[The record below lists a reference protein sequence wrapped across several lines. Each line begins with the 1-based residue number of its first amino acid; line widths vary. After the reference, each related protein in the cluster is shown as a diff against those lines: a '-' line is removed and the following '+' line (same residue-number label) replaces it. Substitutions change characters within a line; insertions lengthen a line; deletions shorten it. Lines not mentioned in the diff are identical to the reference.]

1 MRDAKKYAFA
11 VFMLL
16 ISVIALIYG
25 LLSSSFAS
33 LPPASGRIMDYSGP
47 ISVYIDG
54 EYQGDAMAPISR
66 RNLRPFANLTFSLT
80 VPDYVEAGDAVA
92 IRKNSAKF
100 NVFLDEELIFSY
112 YPDAKESGRPEYG
125 YGTTFYIPLREDAS
139 GKTLRIE
146 TVEAPAVSGISLAY
160 VEFGDFASMEIE
172 TLLWEIEPI
181 IVSYILTFA
190 AFIAAV
196 TSCFAKER
204 ETRKSLLSSAF
215 LVFIIALWLFFQSRS
230 RQYIVHNTVLPAMV
244 SYFCI
249 FFFPYALYS
258 YFIYNYPL
266 SDARR
271 LKGFRYAAVAFIIC
285 FYLIGLLSH
294 IGVYGYAEALTAVT
308 TFVVTYLAFLFIYVS
323 YLFFR
328 KKERVGIFIII
339 VSIMIVSF
347 LIEWILLLL
356 GININ
361 TSITLEVLA
370 CSTIAILFK
379 SLSLY
384 LLETKERV
392 EKKAALALAYS
403 DPLTGL
409 RNRGSYDSLL
419 SQPWHG
425 DRFIDVFVIDVNN
438 LKRINDT
445 LGHSAGNDLL
455 KRVSGAIIET
465 FPYFKQLG
473 YRTGGDEFVVFSPS
487 GLSRD
492 PDILVEKLKEKLK
505 GEDESDVISVGYVSI
520 DTRKISLRMAV
531 DMADAEMYDDKKSE
545 KKS

>member
-1 MRDAKKYAFA
+1 
-11 VFMLL
+11 
-16 ISVIALIYG
+16 
-25 LLSSSFAS
+25 
-33 LPPASGRIMDYSGP
+33 
-47 ISVYIDG
+47 
-54 EYQGDAMAPISR
+54 
-66 RNLRPFANLTFSLT
+66 
-80 VPDYVEAGDAVA
+80 
-92 IRKNSAKF
+92 
-100 NVFLDEELIFSY
+100 
-112 YPDAKESGRPEYG
+112 
-125 YGTTFYIPLREDAS
+125 
-139 GKTLRIE
+139 
-146 TVEAPAVSGISLAY
+146 
-160 VEFGDFASMEIE
+160 
-172 TLLWEIEPI
+172 
-181 IVSYILTFA
+181 
-190 AFIAAV
+190 
-196 TSCFAKER
+196 
-204 ETRKSLLSSAF
+204 
-215 LVFIIALWLFFQSRS
+215 
-230 RQYIVHNTVLPAMV
+230 
-244 SYFCI
+244 
-249 FFFPYALYS
+249 
-258 YFIYNYPL
+258 
-266 SDARR
+266 
-271 LKGFRYAAVAFIIC
+271 
-285 FYLIGLLSH
+285 
-294 IGVYGYAEALTAVT
+294 
-308 TFVVTYLAFLFIYVS
+308 
-323 YLFFR
+323 
-328 KKERVGIFIII
+328 
-339 VSIMIVSF
+339 MIVSF

-531 DMADAEMYDDKKSE
+531 DMADAEMYDDKKVR
-545 KKS
+545 KNHKSAYSCIE